1 MYLTSVIYLGNPNQ
15 AVSYIPLACSSP
27 MLCKVMVHKYPMK
40 GRSCGVA
47 EEAGEKTGELDGK
60 YIEVS
65 SVILIGRHPS
75 THLYMYML
83 EHVVYHLFSI

>member
-1 MYLTSVIYLGNPNQ
+1 
-15 AVSYIPLACSSP
+15 
-27 MLCKVMVHKYPMK
+27 MK